1 MKKVLS
7 WALVLCLCLA
17 LVGTAAMADGL
28 FTPGTYTGE
37 SSGHDA
43 GLTVTVTVD
52 ENSIT
57 DVKIDASKETATIG
71 GAAASQLEAQIL
83 DAQSTMID
91 GVSGATIT
99 SMAVK
104 EAYADVLKQAA

>member
-1 MKKVLS
+1 MKKLLS

-17 LVGTAAMADGL
+17 MLGTAAFADGL

-57 DVKIDASKETATIG
+57 DVKIDASHETATIG
-71 GAAASQLEAQIL
+71 GAAAPKLEEQIL
-83 DAQSTMID
+83 KAQKD
-91 GVSGATIT
+91 RA
-99 SMAVK
+99 K
-104 EAYADVLKQAA
+104 NR